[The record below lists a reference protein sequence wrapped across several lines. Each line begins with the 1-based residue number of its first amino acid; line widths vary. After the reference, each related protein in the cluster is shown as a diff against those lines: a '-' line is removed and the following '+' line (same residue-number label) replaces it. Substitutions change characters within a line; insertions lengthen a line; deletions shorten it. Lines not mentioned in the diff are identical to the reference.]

1 MANCSNLTNTAS
13 VTINADSDNFPSNF
27 CHSSMATTYAQFFD
41 ATITTASI
49 TGTTFVT
56 TDDTPLSSQQGLVW
70 LKQGGTSE
78 NCMPKGWYI
87 YDSDMSTS
95 DKWRNFMSTPA
106 GSITMF
112 GGSTSPEGWLLCDG
126 TAYSTSTHPEYEDLY
141 AAIQNAYGGSD
152 GTDFQVPNL
161 KGRMPVGL
169 DSGQTEFDAM
179 GETGGSKTHTL
190 TEAEMPEH
198 QHQIGVNSQ
207 NYVDAGTN
215 QILGSNNGYDG
226 YALNP
231 ASGIQGCSKVGGGDA
246 HENMPPF
253 LVVNY
258 IIKY

>member
-198 QHQIGVNSQ
+198 EHTFSASG
-207 NYVDAGTN
+207 NYGSVSTTVY
-215 QILGSNNGYDG
+215 SNNTAQGG
-226 YALNP
+226 TVNATANTSTVG
-231 ASGIQGCSKVGGGDA
+231 SGTA

>member
-1 MANCSNLTNTAS
+1 
-13 VTINADSDNFPSNF
+13 
-27 CHSSMATTYAQFFD
+27 MATTYAQFFD
-41 ATITTASI
+41 ATITTASL

-56 TDDTPLSSQQGLVW
+56 TDDTPPSSQQGLVW

-106 GSITMF
+106 GSITLF
-112 GGSTSPEGWLLCDG
+112 GGPTSPEGWLLCDG

-179 GETGGSKTHTL
+179 GETGGSKTHAL
-190 TEAEMPEH
+190 TEAEMPAH
-198 QHQIGVNSQ
+198 THTLKTYQKSNNTNGVAAYPPS
-207 NYVDAGTN
+207 
-215 QILGSNNGYDG
+215 GSNS
-226 YALNP
+226 
-231 ASGIQGCSKVGGGDA
+231 ASPTGGEYTGDSVQSAGSGTA